1 MQLGSSVRSGQTS
14 FYCRANQCSAE
25 EGRELKRGWLSS
37 HSSCISLSQEDGDER
52 RQALNYCD
60 STIREIS
67 ELMHRGINITI
78 QEVSLRPEN
87 G

>member
-52 RQALNYCD
+52 GRTLNYCD
-60 STIREIS
+60 STNQR
-67 ELMHRGINITI
+67 NI
-78 QEVSLRPEN
+78 
-87 G
+87 